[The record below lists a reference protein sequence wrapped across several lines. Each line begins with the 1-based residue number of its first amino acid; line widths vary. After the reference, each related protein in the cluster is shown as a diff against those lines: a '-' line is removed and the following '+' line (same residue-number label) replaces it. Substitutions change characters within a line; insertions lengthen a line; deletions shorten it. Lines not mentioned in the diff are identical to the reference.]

1 MRIRKAEIG
10 YEDIRLVATI
20 AQATTMR
27 RAQAATGLHLATL
40 YRRLRA
46 LESEVGGPLF
56 EPRDN
61 VLIPTARAQ
70 PFLEAADVLADRLAD
85 VQRRVAAQDAR
96 LVGPLRVT
104 TADSLLSTLC
114 ACSLDFQ
121 RAYPDIRLSLD
132 IDNSSADLAR
142 READV
147 AIRPTTAPPETLMG
161 RRAAQFDYAVYKAP
175 RQSTGGWIV
184 LEGEV
189 AAIPS
194 ARWLRETITDDAVR
208 LRVNSLTAAASAA
221 ANGWGQAVLPA
232 YLATD
237 HALERVGDP
246 IPALTSELW
255 VLFHPDLRTNPRVR
269 AFTEFAANWLRKRF
283 AGT

>member
-1 MRIRKAEIG
+1 MRIRKTEIG
-10 YEDIRLVATI
+10 YDDIRLIATI

-27 RAQAATGLHLATL
+27 RAQVATGLHLATL

-46 LESEVGGPLF
+46 LEGEVGGPLF
-56 EPRDN
+56 ETRDN
-61 VLIPTARAQ
+61 LLIPTSRAQ

-104 TADSLLSTLC
+104 TADSLLPTIC

-121 RAYPDIRLSLD
+121 AAYPDIRMSLD
-132 IDNSSADLAR
+132 IDNSAADLAR

-161 RRAAQFDYAVYKAP
+161 CRAARFDYAVYRAP
-175 RQSTGGWIV
+175 RQPTEGWIV

-194 ARWLRETITDDAVR
+194 ARWLQDTITDGEIR
-208 LRVNSLTAAASAA
+208 LRVNSVTAAASAA
-221 ANGWGQAVLPA
+221 ASGWGKAVLPT
-232 YLATD
+232 YLAAD
-237 HALERVGDP
+237 HALERVGEP
-246 IPALTSELW
+246 IPALASELW
-255 VLFHPDLRTNPRVR
+255 VLFHPDLRGNPRVR
-269 AFTEFAANWLRKRF
+269 AFAEFAAIWLKKRF
-283 AGT
+283 THV